1 MIIADIL
8 KNLKRHIFVDLVDME
23 VMDELE
29 DKLNALNQTRS
40 DDVKQVM
47 MDLDELELKHE
58 QEVGKFHFNAHSKY
72 FLIFERKKIKY
83 KKDIL

>member
-1 MIIADIL
+1 
-8 KNLKRHIFVDLVDME
+8 ME

-47 MDLDELELKHE
+47 MDLDEIELKHE
-58 QEVGKFHFNAHSKY
+58 QEVGKFHLNTHSKY
-72 FLIFERKKIKY
+72 FSTFERKKIKY

>member
-1 MIIADIL
+1 
-8 KNLKRHIFVDLVDME
+8 ME

-58 QEVGKFHFNAHSKY
+58 QEVGKFHSMPTANTF
-72 FLIFERKKIKY
+72 
-83 KKDIL
+83 

>member
-1 MIIADIL
+1 
-8 KNLKRHIFVDLVDME
+8 ME

-58 QEVGKFHFNAHSKY
+58 QEVGKFHFNTHSKC

-83 KKDIL
+83 KKDNL